1 MMRARRVPRGAA
13 RCWLVRH
20 DISMQSRGEAAH
32 LMPVT
37 WLLGRTLPG
46 CEGVDT
52 SGMGQAA
59 WTGFG
64 KPSGWPRASDA
75 RATLSRVFTFIFL
88 ATC

>member
-46 CEGVDT
+46 CEG
-52 SGMGQAA
+52 
-59 WTGFG
+59 WTLPVWDRLPGRG
-64 KPSGWPRASDA
+64 LAS
-75 RATLSRVFTFIFL
+75 L
-88 ATC
+88 